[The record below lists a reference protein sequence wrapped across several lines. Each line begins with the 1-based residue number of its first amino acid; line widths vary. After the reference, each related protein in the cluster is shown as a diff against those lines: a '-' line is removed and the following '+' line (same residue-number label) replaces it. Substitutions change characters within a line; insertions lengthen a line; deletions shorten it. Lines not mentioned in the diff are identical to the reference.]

1 LADCAFCDSLLR
13 RLFLWGGHGGLDLT
27 IECVLRMSELSET
40 AQPDDLRGLRI
51 LLVEDSPVVAD
62 ALKQHLGLLG
72 ATVAGPS

>member
-1 LADCAFCDSLLR
+1 
-13 RLFLWGGHGGLDLT
+13 
-27 IECVLRMSELSET
+27 MSELSET